1 MGYSTAQD
9 LANSEVTLEQS
20 LIYHLQGNHFPSVPL
35 YMVQPCIDAIE
46 AYLDEDYERPINLPR
61 PVYQGNKDIAPAS
74 AIVRAHHLDAWV
86 DNDCDHEE
94 GAN

>member
-9 LANSEVTLEQS
+9 LANSELTLEQS

-35 YMVQPCIDAIE
+35 FMVQPCIDAIM
-46 AYLDEDYERPINLPR
+46 AYMDEDYERLIQLPR
-61 PVYQGNKDIAPAS
+61 PVYQGNKDQAPAS

-86 DNDCDHEE
+86 NNDEEEDN
-94 GAN
+94 